1 MEVQLQ
7 PAQELRGTI
16 RVPGDKSSAHRAL
29 MFGAIASGWTRIA
42 GVPRSADVS
51 ATIRALGACG
61 VQIQRNEDAVIVNG
75 GGRDALRAAGTTIDC
90 ANSGTT
96 MRLLMGVL
104 ASHSGTVRLV
114 GDESLS
120 RRPMRRIAEPLR
132 KMGAGVE
139 LSGNGVAP
147 LAFTGSESLE
157 AIDYELP
164 VASAQLKTALLLAGL
179 AANGRTRLRGK
190 LGSRDHTERML
201 PRFGAALDVSRDE
214 IAIEGGQRL
223 RGTFVE
229 VPGDPSS
236 AAAWIAA
243 ALVTRRSELTLQD
256 VSLNPTRTGFLEVVG
271 RMGATI
277 ETALRRSEPEPI
289 GSAYVRSSTLRGI
302 TIGAADVPAIIDE
315 LPLLAVLAT
324 QAHGRTEV
332 RGAAEL
338 RVKESDRID
347 AIAEALGAMG
357 AQVEVFEDGFAIEG
371 PQQLHGALIDPQ
383 GDHRIAMAAAVASL
397 AARGATTIF
406 DAECV
411 GVSYP
416 SFWRTLTSLVMV
428 SPSNHVSVA

>member
-1 MEVQLQ
+1 MNVQLER
-7 PAQELRGTI
+7 AERLRGEV
-16 RVPGDKSSAHRAL
+16 RVPGDKSIAHRAL
-29 MFGAIASGWTRIA
+29 LLGAIANGWTRIA

-75 GGRDALRAAGTTIDC
+75 GGRDALDARGAVIDC

-104 ASHSGTVRLV
+104 AAHAGTVRLT
-114 GDESLS
+114 GDASLS
-120 RRPMRRIAEPLR
+120 RRPMRRIAEPLQR
-132 KMGAGVE
+132 MGARVA
-139 LSGNGVAP
+139 LSGDGVAP
-147 LAFTGSESLE
+147 LDFTGCASLE

-179 AANGRTRLRGK
+179 AANGRTRLRGN
-190 LGSRDHTERML
+190 LESRDHAERLL
-201 PRFGAALDVSRDE
+201 PRFGVSIDVRGDE
-214 IAIEGGQRL
+214 ISVEGGQRL

-243 ALVTRRSELTLQD
+243 ALMARNSD
-256 VSLNPTRTGFLEVVG
+256 VRIDDVCLNPTRTGFIEVVR
-271 RMGATI
+271 RMGAQV
-277 ETALRRSEPEPI
+277 ETTLRRAQPEPI
-289 GSAYVRSSTLRGI
+289 GSIRIAGGGLRGV
-302 TIGAADVPAIIDE
+302 TIGPRDVPAIIDE

-324 QAHGRTEV
+324 QAEGRTEV

-347 AIAEALGAMG
+347 AIASALRNMG
-357 AQVEVFEDGFAIEG
+357 AHVETFDDGFAIEG
-371 PQQLHGALIDPQ
+371 AQTLRGATVDPR
-383 GDHRIAMAAAVASL
+383 GDHRIAMASAVAAL
-397 AARGATTIF
+397 AANGTTTILG
-406 DAECV
+406 AECV

-416 SFWRTLTSLVMV
+416 AFFGVLRTLTEAVQ
-428 SPSNHVSVA
+428 